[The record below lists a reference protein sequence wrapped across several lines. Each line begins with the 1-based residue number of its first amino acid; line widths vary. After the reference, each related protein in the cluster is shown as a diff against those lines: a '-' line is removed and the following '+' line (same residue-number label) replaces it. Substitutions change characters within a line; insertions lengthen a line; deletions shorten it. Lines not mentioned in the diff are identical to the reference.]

1 MRSAPR
7 DIQPSALRPLR
18 TSLDEQSAGW
28 LRDLAQASPARDTAI
43 LRLHRMLLGAAK
55 AELYRRGNSDITGPE
70 VDDLAHQA
78 AADSL
83 VAVLA
88 KLYSFRGESRFT
100 TWAYR
105 FVILEV
111 STQLGRHFWRTP
123 RRTLEAD
130 EWEQLPSRFGLDPQ
144 DRAEWRE
151 LVSALR
157 SAVDTELTP
166 RQRYVFSA
174 IVLRGI
180 PLDALVVRLDSNRNA
195 IYKTMFDARRK
206 LRRVLAA
213 NGHMDSDLGQAT

>member
-1 MRSAPR
+1 MIYICAGAP
-7 DIQPSALRPLR
+7 
-18 TSLDEQSAGW
+18 
-28 LRDLAQASPARDTAI
+28 
-43 LRLHRMLLGAAK
+43 
-55 AELYRRGNSDITGPE
+55 LYP
-70 VDDLAHQA
+70 VDA
-78 AADSL
+78 
-83 VAVLA
+83 
-88 KLYSFRGESRFT
+88 
-100 TWAYR
+100 
-105 FVILEV
+105 
-111 STQLGRHFWRTP
+111 
-123 RRTLEAD
+123 
-130 EWEQLPSRFGLDPQ
+130 
-144 DRAEWRE
+144 E